1 MMEII
6 IKIKTIRDKYR
17 VRNKIGIKI
26 KLMMN

>member
-1 MMEII
+1 MEII